1 MARKLAEE
9 RNLPTSDVSH
19 DAIVSEIGDNCLRMR
34 GREYMPENESW
45 YRALLDAITRIQSQ
59 MLGSIRRNPLFEDLL
74 ATL

>member
-1 MARKLAEE
+1 
-9 RNLPTSDVSH
+9 
-19 DAIVSEIGDNCLRMR
+19 MR